1 MPNRHRLWNSPEE
14 FQWKETAFAAT
25 LAASQMKR
33 SSTVLLVLS
42 GALLAGCSRNERT
55 DSGVL
60 DPDDTNTYT
69 NNTYRASHGYYHA
82 PYHAWFPMPF
92 GHFMP
97 GRGYYSGGNFQPTPP
112 AVPAMAASSPSQ
124 VPKSRVTS
132 SSSSTTSRG
141 GFGSNWRSSSS

>member
-1 MPNRHRLWNSPEE
+1 M
-14 FQWKETAFAAT
+14 
-25 LAASQMKR
+25 
-33 SSTVLLVLS
+33 LVLS

-60 DPDDTNTYT
+60 DPGDTNTYT

-97 GRGYYSGGNFQPTPP
+97 GRGYYSG
-112 AVPAMAASSPSQ
+112 AISSPLR
-124 VPKSRVTS
+124 PR
-132 SSSSTTSRG
+132 RPP
-141 GFGSNWRSSSS
+141 